1 MLETPRAGG
10 VKKAIFSIVLWL
22 GMIAV
27 LEGVSFLALAV
38 RDGGL
43 PSTGRWQRE
52 RERAAQESG
61 PAAAVKP
68 GESRGVEVT
77 GSQVIH
83 PFVGFVLDPG
93 SKVSWRDV
101 SSEGFPTLPGEV
113 EPPASAPR
121 FVVAIFGGSVAGGFC
136 LTGREVLL
144 RELERS
150 PAVRGKSIVI
160 RCFAMGGYKQPQQ
173 LMALNYALSLGK
185 TIDFAIELDGFNEVA
200 LPIAENLKDGIYPFF
215 PRGWSA
221 RVAGAPALDAL
232 RLVGKIEVWKE
243 ERLRNT
249 RLCSARPLDWS
260 PTCHLL
266 WSALD
271 RRLTR
276 RMFEGERELASLQ
289 PRNESF
295 LARGP
300 AFGYLPRPAV
310 CRLLA
315 EQWAR
320 SSTLM
325 FDLCRARGIP
335 YLHFLQPNQYLPGS
349 KPMSREEKLVAV
361 DPAQPYKS
369 PVEDCYPS
377 LIETGRSLVE
387 QGVPFHDLTALF
399 VGHPEPLYS
408 DACCHYN
415 LEGNRLLAEAIGRV
429 VVKTLAASAGESAR
443 SHARGF

>member
-1 MLETPRAGG
+1 MLETRRAG
-10 VKKAIFSIVLWL
+10 VKKAIFSSVLGLGLIV
-22 GMIAV
+22 V
-27 LEGVSFLALAV
+27 LEGVSFVALAV

-43 PSTGRWQRE
+43 PSPGRWQRE
-52 RERAAQESG
+52 RERAARESG
-61 PAAAVKP
+61 PAAAAKL

-83 PFVGFVLDPG
+83 PFLGFVLDPG
-93 SKVSWRDV
+93 SKVAWRDV
-101 SSEGFPTLPGEV
+101 SSQGFPTLPGEV

-136 LTGREVLL
+136 LTGREAFL
-144 RELERS
+144 RELARS
-150 PAVRGKSIVI
+150 PAVRGKSIVV

-173 LMALNYALSLGK
+173 LMALNYALSLGQR
-185 TIDFAIELDGFNEVA
+185 IDLAIELDGFNEVV
-200 LPIAENLKDGIYPFF
+200 LPIAENLKDGVYPFF

-221 RVAGAPALDAL
+221 RVAGAPSLDAL

-243 ERLRNT
+243 ERRRNA
-249 RLCSARPLDWS
+249 RLCASRPLGWS

-271 RRLTR
+271 RQLMR

-300 AFGYLPRPAV
+300 AFGHLTTPAV

-335 YLHFLQPNQYLPGS
+335 YFHFLQPNQYLPGS
-349 KPMSREEKLVAV
+349 KPMSREERLLAV
-361 DPAQPYKS
+361 DPAQPYRS

-377 LIETGRSLVE
+377 LIETGRSLAE
-387 QGVPFHDLTALF
+387 QGVPFHNLTALF
-399 VGHPEPLYS
+399 AGHPEPLYS

-415 LEGNRLLAEAIGRV
+415 VEGNRLLAEMIGRIV
-429 VVKTLAASAGESAR
+429 VQTLAGSAGAPVR
-443 SHARGF
+443 SHARGI